1 MATNLQFIKSN
12 TASSVTSMDI
22 TDCFTDQ
29 YDVYAIIIDNFDIG
43 SGVDLAVRLRN
54 ASGVV
59 SSANYDDAIQL
70 MRSYGGG
77 FADNNDENDTKWKSF
92 GFYDPNSGI
101 GQGVGIGTTI
111 YIFNPTNTS
120 SYTFALWQNAGV
132 SSIGTPARKGIGVL
146 TVAEAHT
153 GINFLDSG
161 GATILGISASVY
173 GVLG

>member
-1 MATNLQFIKSN
+1 MSTNFQFIKSN
-12 TASSVTSMDI
+12 TASSVSSMDI

-70 MRSYGGG
+70 LRSYGGG

-92 GFYDPNSGI
+92 GFYDPSSI
-101 GQGVGIGTTI
+101 TQGLGIGTTI

-132 SSIGTPARKGIGVL
+132 SSIGTPVRKGIGVL
-146 TVAEAHT
+146 KVAESHT